1 MTQKEALQKMA
12 KYCAYQERCQSEV
25 RQKLKS
31 FSLCEEEIESIICEL
46 IDQNFLNEERFAKA
60 FVRGKFNQKDWGKN
74 KIKQHLFQKE
84 ISEYCIKKGL
94 EEINESD
101 YLNTLERLAH
111 RKKGTLEFSNQFNLN
126 QKVARY
132 LIGKGFESD
141 LVWDYLR

>member
-84 ISEYCIKKGL
+84 ISAYCIKKGL

-101 YLNTLERLAH
+101 YLDTLERLAH
-111 RKKGTLEFSNQFNLN
+111 RKKGTLKFSNQFNLN

>member
-1 MTQKEALQKMA
+1 MTQKEALKKMA

-84 ISEYCIKKGL
+84 ISAYCIKKGL

-101 YLNTLERLAH
+101 YLNKLERLVY
-111 RKKGTLEFSNQFNLN
+111 KKKRTLKFSNQFNLN

>member
-1 MTQKEALQKMA
+1 MTQKEALQKMS

-84 ISEYCIKKGL
+84 ISAYCIKKGL

-101 YLNTLERLAH
+101 YLDTLERLAH
-111 RKKGTLEFSNQFNLN
+111 RKKGTLKFSNQFNLN

>member
-84 ISEYCIKKGL
+84 ISAYCIKKGL

-101 YLNTLERLAH
+101 YLDTLERLAH

>member
-84 ISEYCIKKGL
+84 ISAYCIKKGL

-101 YLNTLERLAH
+101 YLNKLERLAY
-111 RKKGTLEFSNQFNLN
+111 KKRRTLKFSNQFNLN

>member
-84 ISEYCIKKGL
+84 ISAYCIKKGL

-111 RKKGTLEFSNQFNLN
+111 KKKGTLKFSNQFNLN

>member
-84 ISEYCIKKGL
+84 ISAYCIKKGL

-101 YLNTLERLAH
+101 YLNKLERLVY
-111 RKKGTLEFSNQFNLN
+111 KKKRTLKFSNQFNLN